1 MEKTD
6 THQQEQSYENS
17 HENNHEHE
25 HCHEHHH
32 EHHHEVHYS
41 HRAGHNR
48 ITSSQRKRALYGKIL
63 FTILSVVAAF
73 IIAVILYDR
82 LFGLF

>member
-1 MEKTD
+1 MEKTVTD
-6 THQQEQSYENS
+6 QHEYSHGQNYEHS
-17 HENNHEHE
+17 
-25 HCHEHHH
+25 HEHHH

-48 ITSSQRKRALYGKIL
+48 ITRSQKKRALYGKIL

>member
-1 MEKTD
+1 MEKTV
-6 THQQEQSYENS
+6 THQHEHS
-17 HENNHEHE
+17 HEHS
-25 HCHEHHH
+25 
-32 EHHHEVHYS
+32 HEVHYS

-82 LFGLF
+82 IFGLF